1 MRSIYEQVL
10 GDGFRRLHPRIQE
23 RFGFSSKD
31 RRASVGTGVMEKVW
45 RGRSFTLPFLY
56 VGSWRRIMFPERG
69 SAIPFTIRN
78 YAYLDP
84 YGRETVTWIR
94 NFGTQHP
101 RRFDAYMIYSRER
114 KCIVDYLGTH
124 QHLAVDIHLSVD
136 DRGGLRL
143 RSGAQRFYEGLIGF
157 QFPLAFS
164 GVADVCEWFDDRDE
178 KFHIDVN
185 VHNDVWG
192 PLFGYTG
199 SFSAE
204 WVTIND
210 GEIPADLIP
219 VRYERR
225 E

>member
-1 MRSIYEQVL
+1 MRSVYEEAL
-10 GDGFRRLHPRIQE
+10 GDGFRQLHPRIQE

-31 RRASVGTGVMEKVW
+31 RRASVGTGVMENVW
-45 RGRSFTLPFLY
+45 RGNLFTLPFLY

-69 SAIPFTIRN
+69 AAIPFTVRN
-78 YAYLDP
+78 YAYVDP
-84 YGRETVTWIR
+84 CGRETVTWVR
-94 NFGTQHP
+94 NFGTHHP
-101 RRFDAYMIYSRER
+101 RRFDAYMIYSKER
-114 KCIVDYLGTH
+114 RCIVDYLGTH

-157 QFPLAFS
+157 TFPLAFS
-164 GVADVCEWFDDRDE
+164 GVADVCEWFDDRDD

-199 SFSAE
+199 SFTAE
-204 WVTIND
+204 WVTVNN
-210 GEIPADLIP
+210 GVIPADLVP